1 MVSLNAPEKT
11 GSETGEEASA
21 AIEELIGELGVR
33 AVLGAV
39 LGSSLAGHLE
49 RCGSGEAA
57 LRVSQVILRQIAFST
72 NPQLEAEIM
81 AMGCGVI
88 LSDDATM
95 TKMGQRWGL
104 TRAAISKRVVNFV
117 EENGLPP
124 SIYMRKEA
132 DRATYSLCNRPR
144 VT

>member
-1 MVSLNAPEKT
+1 MVSINAPELV
-11 GSETGEEASA
+11 GNERSGEASA
-21 AIEELIGELGVR
+21 ALEELIAELGIR
-33 AVLGAV
+33 AVLAAV
-39 LGSSLAGHLE
+39 LGSSLAKDLE

-57 LRVSQVILRQIAFST
+57 LRVSQVILRQIAYSA

-88 LSDDATM
+88 LDDDATM

-117 EENGLPP
+117 EENKLPP

-132 DRATYSLCNRPR
+132 DRLKYSECNRPR

>member
-1 MVSLNAPEKT
+1 MVSISQPEKT
-11 GSETGEEASA
+11 GEETSEEASA
-21 AIEELIGELGVR
+21 AIEELICELGVR

-57 LRVSQVILRQIAFST
+57 LRVSQVILRQIAFSN

-95 TKMGQRWGL
+95 TQMGQRWGL

-117 EENGLPP
+117 EENKLPP
-124 SIYMRKEA
+124 SQFMRSEK
-132 DRATYSLCNRPR
+132 DRETYSLTNRPR